1 MHTTW
6 CIVDCVGCIRHRCG
20 NRYHITVDNAPVG
33 RCRYQ
38 RGCIATINIIP
49 ISSADCLMAISI
61 ISRFVICFSPFYQFS
76 NLGMRRHVHFGNSVY
91 HSLHPATQSFRFF
104 SFRRSSAR
112 YLQNMKQHSRCPLHC
127 CRINGGIIHDI
138 RIFLLCR
145 LRCVCVIAGE
155 RL

>member
-1 MHTTW
+1 MQVIGSFKYLRAFFPKFMGTTTFLSALRSST
-6 CIVDCVGCIRHRCG
+6 RH
-20 NRYHITVDNAPVG
+20 
-33 RCRYQ
+33 
-38 RGCIATINIIP
+38 P